1 MISSVLLLF
10 GAALAYGLYSIVS
23 GLRRNIAAAKRTGLP
38 YYVIPLDIYD
48 MPGRFLNS
56 IWVPIFKKL
65 PRKYWEDIEPVLQ
78 RDWHYQQNHKAF
90 AGIGEAFILVSPN
103 GMILLTDN
111 AEAIH
116 QITSKREAFPKPTGS
131 YTILSQYGDNVLTT
145 EGAVWRMHRKVTSAS
160 FNEKNAALVFRESI
174 HQARGLIS
182 QWLGP
187 DGQGNKTIKSVEHDT
202 MSLMLNIIGYV
213 GFGLRLLWPGQT
225 LPPGTDP
232 KLAKYATLDAPE
244 GHTMSFTDSL
254 ASTLRHL
261 LILLILPK
269 WLLNILPYKRAKM
282 AVESESNYLKYMYE
296 FLHDKIEDVRT
307 GNAEE
312 GMDIMGQLV
321 RTSYGDKPTN
331 GSTTATGTK
340 KEATPPAL
348 SDAEIIGNAFI
359 MIVAG
364 HETTANVIHFSL
376 LELAINPAAQRK
388 LHKDIDAILGDKEP
402 DTWDYKM
409 TDPLQGS
416 MVGACVNETLRLM
429 PPVCSIPK
437 QVSPGQDQVI
447 TINGEKHLLP
457 QKMQIDLTIVAAQ
470 RNPRYWPTR
479 PSRVTGAA
487 HDVDDFVPERWFQ
500 TSGGDKDNGAVVEGA
515 DTEDFGGFA
524 GPDTSAQLYRP
535 PRGAFIPFSDGARS
549 CLGRRIAQVELLA
562 SLSTIFQRYSIEL
575 AVDEWASDEEVAR
588 MGRAERAA
596 VYKKAQDKARATIR
610 CASTRLTLKLH
621 RGQYVPVRLVKR
633 GEERFVDW
641 VDADA

>member
-1 MISSVLLLF
+1 MVSSILLLF
-10 GAALAYGLYSIVS
+10 GAALAYGLYSAVS
-23 GLRRNIAAAKRTGLP
+23 RLRRNIAAAKRTGLP
-38 YYVIPLDIYD
+38 YYVVPFNIYG
-48 MPGRFLNS
+48 MSGRLLQS

-65 PRKYWEDIEPVLQ
+65 PRKYWEDIEP
-78 RDWHYQQNHKAF
+78 
-90 AGIGEAFILVSPN
+90 IGEAFVLVSPKK
-103 GMILLTDN
+103 MILTTDN

-116 QITSKREAFPKPTGS
+116 QVTSKREAFPKPTNTYS
-131 YTILSQYGDNVLTT
+131 ILSQYGDNVLTT
-145 EGAVWRMHRKVTSAS
+145 EGALWRMHRKITSAS

-174 HQARGLIS
+174 HQTRGLIS

-213 GFGLRLLWPGQT
+213 GFGLKLLWPGQT

-244 GHTMSFTDSL
+244 GHTMSFVDSL
-254 ASTLRHL
+254 ASTLDHL

-269 WLLNILPYKRAKM
+269 WLLNIVPYKRAKK
-282 AVESESNYLKYMYE
+282 AVESENNYLKYMYE
-296 FLHDKIEDVRT
+296 FLHDKVEDVCT

-321 RTSYGDKPTN
+321 RTSYGDKPAN
-331 GSTTATGTK
+331 GSTAATGNK
-340 KEATPPAL
+340 KGATPFAL
-348 SDAEIIGNAFI
+348 SDAEIVSNAFI
-359 MIVAG
+359 MILAG

-376 LELAINPAAQRK
+376 LELAINPAVQRK
-388 LHKDIDAILGDKEP
+388 LHKDIDVILGDKEP
-402 DTWDYKM
+402 DTWDYKT

-416 MVGACVNETLRLM
+416 MVGACINETLRLM
-429 PPVCSIPK
+429 PPVCGVPK

-447 TINGEKHLLP
+447 TIDGEKHLLP
-457 QKMQIDLTIVAAQ
+457 QTMQIDLAISAAQ

-500 TSGGDKDNGAVVEGA
+500 TSGGDGDNGAVVEGA
-515 DTEDFGGFA
+515 DTEDFGGFT

-596 VYKKAQDKARATIR
+596 VYKKAQDKARATIK
-610 CASTRLTLKLH
+610 CASSRLTLKLH
-621 RGQYVPVRLVKR
+621 GNQYVPVRLVKR

-641 VDADA
+641 ADADA